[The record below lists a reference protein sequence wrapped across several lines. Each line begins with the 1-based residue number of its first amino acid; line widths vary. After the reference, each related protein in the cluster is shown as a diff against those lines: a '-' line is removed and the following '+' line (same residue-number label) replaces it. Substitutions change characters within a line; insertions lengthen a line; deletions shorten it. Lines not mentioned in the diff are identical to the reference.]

1 MIDDDNNGGPNRR
14 GSWMRGI
21 GILLMLPIGLIAV
34 LVDRSYCSAIQPA
47 SGASGCSSS
56 LSYFWSSLSSA
67 SRTDVQEG
75 GIGGSSTGVRM
86 DR

>member
-34 LVDRSYCSAIQPA
+34 LVLFLLFGDTTSFRGEWLFIIIVILLVA
-47 SGASGCSSS
+47 
-56 LSYFWSSLSSA
+56 LSSA